1 MNFVIAVDLEGIS
14 GVVGTP
20 NKGFKNDNIQYKF
33 ACEQAL
39 REVNQATKAL
49 YDCGAKKVYVWDN
62 HGSSLNLDYMSLD
75 KRVDILAGVG
85 LKHRFSGLEDKKIS
99 GVLLIGY
106 HAKAN
111 TSHAILAHTCD
122 SSKYQYIK
130 LNSKTVGEIE
140 IDALLATANIN
151 APVIF
156 ISSDNMGVSQGEKS
170 LPWIKSVITKHSIGR
185 NAGLLKHPS
194 TVLDEIY
201 SSVKDAYKNINN
213 MKKYKI
219 KSPITVEIR
228 FLRLEDAQSV
238 SNSKTKGISLIDP
251 YTIKYTINKIMEL
264 Y

>member
-20 NKGFKNDNIQYKF
+20 NQGLTRDNVQYKY
-33 ACEQAL
+33 ACEQAV

-62 HGSSLNLDYMSLD
+62 HGNSLNLDYMALD

-85 LKHRFSGLEDKKIS
+85 LKHRFSGLEDKLIN

-106 HAKAN
+106 HAKAD
-111 TSHAILAHTCD
+111 TSHAILAHTCN
-122 SSKYQYIK
+122 SNKYQYIK
-130 LNSKTVGEIE
+130 LNNKTVGEIE
-140 IDALLATANIN
+140 IDALLAAANLK
-151 APVIF
+151 APIIF
-156 ISSDNMGVSQGEKS
+156 VSSDDKGVSQALKE
-170 LPWIKSVITKHSIGR
+170 LPWIKSVITKNSIGR
-185 NAGLLKHPS
+185 NVGLLKHPVS
-194 TVLDEIY
+194 VLDEIY
-201 SSVKDAYKNINN
+201 KNVKDAYLHIGD

-219 KSPITVEIR
+219 KKPITVEIR

-238 SNSKTKGISLIDP
+238 YNSKTKDITLLDPFTISH
-251 YTIKYTINKIMEL
+251 TISKIMEI

>member
-14 GVVGTP
+14 CVVGTP
-20 NKGFKNDNIQYKF
+20 NEGLTKDNVQYKF
-33 ACEQAL
+33 ACEQAV

-62 HGSSLNLDYMSLD
+62 HGGSLNLDYMTLD
-75 KRVDILAGVG
+75 KRVNILAGVG
-85 LKHRFSGLEDKKIS
+85 LKHRFSGLEDKLID

-106 HAKAN
+106 HAKAD
-111 TSHAILAHTCD
+111 TSHAILAHTCN
-122 SSKYQYIK
+122 STKYQYIK
-130 LNSKTVGEIE
+130 LNNKTVGEIE
-140 IDALLATANIN
+140 IDALLAAANLK

-156 ISSDNMGVSQGEKS
+156 VSSDDQGVLQAIKE
-170 LPWIKSVITKHSIGR
+170 LPWIKSVITKYSIGR

-201 SSVKDAYKNINN
+201 KNVKDAYMHIGD

-219 KSPITVEIR
+219 KKPIQVEIR
-228 FLRLEDAQSV
+228 FLRLEDAQAAN
-238 SNSKTKGISLIDP
+238 NSKTKEINLLDP
-251 YTIKYTINKIMEL
+251 YTITYNINKIMEI